1 MIGFTVD
8 DIVIEDDGQFLGKPV
23 VLGTVVVSSP
33 SLSHMIGQV
42 WAALDV
48 SGTLRVGDVCN
59 AHWGKMDGT
68 NLWWGVPAMNHRRRC
83 CANNPACSAD
93 SVRVLPAKGRIRQ
106 IGRGVV

>member
-48 SGTLRVGDVCN
+48 SGTLRVGDQCES
-59 AHWGKMDGT
+59 HWGKMFGA
-68 NLWWGVPAMNHRRRC
+68 NLWWAVPAMRHRRC
-83 CANNPACSAD
+83 CRVNNPSCYD
-93 SVRVLPAKGRIRQ
+93 DFVRVLP
-106 IGRGVV
+106 